1 MDRIRLITNLL
12 LTLFHLNP
20 LLIFLLLY
28 LFYWDYSNILFSLE
42 FIIKL
47 IFIIHPKKKKKLLYN
62 YKKTWVVIINPP
74 KVKLVFM
81 LPTHSSKV
89 MLIAN
94 SSENNIH
101 NKSCH

>member
-1 MDRIRLITNLL
+1 MDRIRLIKNLL

-20 LLIFLLLY
+20 LLTLLLLY
-28 LFYWDYSNILFSLE
+28 LFYWDYSNIFFSLE

-47 IFIIHPKKKKKLLYN
+47 IFIIPKKKKNLYAIIKN
-62 YKKTWVVIINPP
+62 KWVVIINPP

-89 MLIAN
+89 MITAN

>member
-20 LLIFLLLY
+20 LLILLLLY

-47 IFIIHPKKKKKLLYN
+47 IFIIHQKKNFYTIIKNK
-62 YKKTWVVIINPP
+62 WIVIINPP

-81 LPTHSSKV
+81 LPTHSFKV
-89 MLIAN
+89 MLMAK

>member
-47 IFIIHPKKKKKLLYN
+47 IFTIHQKKKKN
-62 YKKTWVVIINPP
+62 YTIIKNKRVVIINPP

-81 LPTHSSKV
+81 LPTHSFKV
-89 MLIAN
+89 MLMAK

>member
-1 MDRIRLITNLL
+1 MDRIRLIKNLL
-12 LTLFHLNP
+12 LTLFHLN
-20 LLIFLLLY
+20 LLLTLLLLY
-28 LFYWDYSNILFSLE
+28 LFHWDYSNILFSLE

-47 IFIIHPKKKKKLLYN
+47 IFTIHQKKKKKFYTIIKN
-62 YKKTWVVIINPP
+62 KWIVIINPP

-81 LPTHSSKV
+81 LPTHSFKV
-89 MLIAN
+89 MLMAK

>member
-1 MDRIRLITNLL
+1 MDRIRLIKNLL
-12 LTLFHLNP
+12 LTLFHLN
-20 LLIFLLLY
+20 LLLTLLLLY
-28 LFYWDYSNILFSLE
+28 LFHWDYSNILFSLE

-47 IFIIHPKKKKKLLYN
+47 IFIIPKKKKIVYN
-62 YKKTWVVIINPP
+62 YKKSKWVVIINPL

>member
-1 MDRIRLITNLL
+1 MDRIRLIKNLL
-12 LTLFHLNP
+12 LTLFHLN
-20 LLIFLLLY
+20 LLLTLLLLY
-28 LFYWDYSNILFSLE
+28 LFHWDYSNILFSLE

-47 IFIIHPKKKKKLLYN
+47 IFIIPKKKNLYAIIKN
-62 YKKTWVVIINPP
+62 KWVVIINPP
-74 KVKLVFM
+74 KVKFVFM

-89 MLIAN
+89 MLTAN

>member
-1 MDRIRLITNLL
+1 MDRIRLIKNLL

-20 LLIFLLLY
+20 LLTLLLLY
-28 LFYWDYSNILFSLE
+28 LFHWDYSNILFSLE

-47 IFIIHPKKKKKLLYN
+47 IFIIPKKKKIVCN

>member
-20 LLIFLLLY
+20 LLILLLLY

-47 IFIIHPKKKKKLLYN
+47 IFIIHQKKKKNFYTIIKN
-62 YKKTWVVIINPP
+62 KWIVIINPP

-81 LPTHSSKV
+81 LPTHSFKV
-89 MLIAN
+89 MLMAN

>member
-1 MDRIRLITNLL
+1 MDRIRLIKNLL
-12 LTLFHLNP
+12 LTLFHLN
-20 LLIFLLLY
+20 LLLTLLLLY
-28 LFYWDYSNILFSLE
+28 LFHWDYSNILFSLE

-47 IFIIHPKKKKKLLYN
+47 IFIIPKKKNLYAIIKN
-62 YKKTWVVIINPP
+62 KWVVIINPP

-81 LPTHSSKV
+81 LPTHSFKV
-89 MLIAN
+89 MLMAK